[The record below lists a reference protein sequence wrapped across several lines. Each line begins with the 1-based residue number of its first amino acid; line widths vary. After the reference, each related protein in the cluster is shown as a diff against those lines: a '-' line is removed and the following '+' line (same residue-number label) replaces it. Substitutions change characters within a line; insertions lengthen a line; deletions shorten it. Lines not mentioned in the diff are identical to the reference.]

1 MNKKYRRKEKMNI
14 GGKGGKEAR
23 RHFRKV
29 GNVGVADK
37 IKGKPNLVLPPASK
51 KMKKDGFDTFLIVGW
66 SSDTKP

>member
-1 MNKKYRRKEKMNI
+1 MNI

-23 RHFRKV
+23 RQFRKV

-37 IKGKPNLVLPPASK
+37 IKGKALFVLPPTSK

-66 SSDTKP
+66 SSDTKNWVQK